1 MNKISRLAFF
11 FLAAAVFASCKNDE
25 GTSSV
30 SRAVSDAKYV
40 GQAVGNFDASEWY
53 PGGQMGTT
61 TNISEGCYEDPAPAV
76 EAAGLDHA
84 FLLGEYQ
91 FERSY
96 NEGSGQF
103 GGLGPA
109 HVRKSC
115 LDCHPAYG
123 HGQWKEKYEANTSNA
138 WGNGYLLVV
147 YYTNGNSNDGPY
159 VGEVT
164 GMPQTMSLS
173 PFLPPIDETKIQL
186 SWSEVSEMES
196 GLPMKFRDGESYKLQ
211 YPTLY
216 IPREAF
222 NTNPTPYDN
231 LPYTDASG
239 KTYSDVGFRLESTI
253 GVTGV
258 GLIDA
263 LDQDEIR
270 ETYKAEAAYLS
281 EAGLYEKHGLN
292 PAFWPG
298 ENATDFAPSAY
309 YHNWQKG
316 AVLEDGKN
324 IGSGYDADGNYYER
338 DAYMDGKL
346 VKKFTYAMT
355 RGTLQD
361 GAGANA
367 IWNITNVSRPDRP
380 FLYTTNAW
388 AKAMSENADVIA
400 AIKADPDSPYY
411 ADGTDAG
418 IKEAVY
424 ELLRPGT
431 NQFDNKYHNFTP
443 DMTADEFYNFMVWH
457 RGLAIPRARDLND
470 PEVQKGKDLFMKMG
484 CASCHKAKWTTGSDN
499 YWSPAL
505 NGGKPLPRYANQTIY
520 PYSDFIQHR
529 LYMKNDIHGTW
540 CRTTPLWGRGLSAE
554 NTGRSDRLHD
564 CRARNVVEAIMWHA
578 YSKDSDAYYSA
589 EQFYN
594 LTKEER
600 DAVVRFINSI

>member
-1 MNKISRLAFF
+1 MKRAFITACLA
-11 FLAAAVFASCKNDE
+11 LAALAVFSCKEKENGSE
-25 GTSSV
+25 TV
-30 SRAVSDAKYV
+30 KTESDAKYV

-53 PGGQMGTT
+53 PGGVLGTT
-61 TNISEGCYEDPAPAV
+61 GNITENSYEDPAPAV
-76 EAAGLDHA
+76 DAQGLSSA
-84 FLLGEYQ
+84 FALGEYQ
-91 FERSY
+91 FERTY
-96 NEGSGQF
+96 NEGAGKF

-123 HGQWKEKYEANTSNA
+123 HGQWKEKYEANTSDA

-147 YYTNGNSNDGPY
+147 YYAADSQTNDGAY
-159 VGEVT
+159 AGEVT
-164 GMPQTMSLS
+164 GMPQTMASS

-186 SWSEVSEMES
+186 TWTEVGAMES
-196 GLPMKFRDGESYKLQ
+196 GLPMKFADGEVYSLQ
-211 YPTLY
+211 YPILY
-216 IPREAF
+216 IPEEAF
-222 NTNPTPYDN
+222 NTDPTPYQ
-231 LPYTDASG
+231 TAREKG
-239 KTYSDVGFRLESTI
+239 MTVGFRLESTI
-253 GVTGV
+253 GVIGV

-270 ETYKAEAAYLS
+270 EQYRAEAPYV
-281 EAGLYEKHGLN
+281 ELN
-292 PAFWPG
+292 PAFWDKDA
-298 ENATDFAPSAY
+298 NDFASSAFY
-309 YHNWQKG
+309 ANWQSG
-316 AVLEDGKN
+316 TEEIYGRPGVHLGD
-324 IGSGYDADGNYYER
+324 GYDAEGNFVKRGEFNG
-338 DAYMDGKL
+338 GKL
-346 VKKFTYAMT
+346 YKRFTYAMT

-367 IWNITNVSRPDRP
+367 IWNITNVTRPDRP

-388 AKAMSENADVIA
+388 AKAMSGNADVIA

-411 ADGTDAG
+411 ADGTEAG

-431 NQFDNKYHNFTP
+431 NQFDNAYHNFTP
-443 DMTADEFYNFMVWH
+443 EMTEEEFYNFMVWH

-470 PEVQKGKDLFMKMG
+470 KSVQRGKDLFNKMG
-484 CASCHKAKWTTGSDN
+484 CASCHRPKWTTGSDN

-505 NGGKPLPRYANQTIY
+505 NGGKPLPRFAHQTVY

-540 CRTTPLWGRGLSAE
+540 CRTTPLWGRGLSAQ

-578 YSKDSDAYYSA
+578 YSKESDAYSSA

-594 LTKEER
+594 LSKEDR
-600 DAVVRFINSI
+600 DAVVKFINSI